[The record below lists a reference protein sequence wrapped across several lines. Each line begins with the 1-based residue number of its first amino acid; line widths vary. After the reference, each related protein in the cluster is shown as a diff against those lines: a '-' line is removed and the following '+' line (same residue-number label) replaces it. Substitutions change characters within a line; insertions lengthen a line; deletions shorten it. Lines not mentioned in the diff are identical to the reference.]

1 MSIMDLKMFKM
12 INEDLNLKEIEED
25 ILFSEINKNI
35 SSSILSIID
44 LDSNVLLSIGL

>member
-1 MSIMDLKMFKM
+1 MSIMDLKVFKM

-44 LDSNVLLSIGL
+44 LDSNVLLSVGL